1 MSTKDL
7 VPFYDLHLWTFER
20 LGETVQ
26 LCNVYWPLE
35 DFDKTDEIVTQLYLI
50 IDEVEVLIPILRD
63 ERSPDLNTLIEL
75 HAALFQLLALWEAKL
90 ATLDGRVT
98 CTSSCEPPRTWS
110 GPGRRR
116 KYINVELLELLREMK
131 LSCADALLVSRSTLW
146 RHLKELKVMPTFS
159 DITDADLDAVV
170 EAIQH
175 SSPRS
180 GAVMVWG
187 ELKSYG
193 VSVSRRRVRESLV
206 RVNPTGVEL
215 RASTSVIRRAY
226 SVPCSNALW
235 HIDGLHCLIREDC
248 YPRWHRRILKAG
260 CLPCETDLFCLHYV
274 FIPRINAQL
283 KTFAQAWNN
292 HPMCTGQGLSPM
304 QMWMR
309 GLIVSHIQE
318 PVSDD
323 YRVDEG
329 HSANPFDE

>member
-1 MSTKDL
+1 M
-7 VPFYDLHLWTFER
+7 
-20 LGETVQ
+20 
-26 LCNVYWPLE
+26 
-35 DFDKTDEIVTQLYLI
+35 
-50 IDEVEVLIPILRD
+50 
-63 ERSPDLNTLIEL
+63 
-75 HAALFQLLALWEAKL
+75 FQ
-90 ATLDGRVT
+90 
-98 CTSSCEPPRTWS
+98 
-110 GPGRRR
+110 
-116 KYINVELLELLREMK
+116 LELLRDMK

-235 HIDGLHCLIREDC
+235 HIDGLHCLIRWRIVIHGGIDGYSRQVVYLGASNNNKSETVLQLFLEATRAH
-248 YPRWHRRILKAG
+248 RWPSRVRSGRTLK
-260 CLPCETDLFCLHYV
+260 
-274 FIPRINAQL
+274 
-283 KTFAQAWNN
+283 W
-292 HPMCTGQGLSPM
+292 QG
-304 QMWMR
+304 
-309 GLIVSHIQE
+309 
-318 PVSDD
+318 
-323 YRVDEG
+323 
-329 HSANPFDE
+329 A

>member
-1 MSTKDL
+1 MQ
-7 VPFYDLHLWTFER
+7 R
-20 LGETVQ
+20 L
-26 LCNVYWPLE
+26 LAWPLE

-75 HAALFQLLALWEAKL
+75 HAALFQLLAL
-90 ATLDGRVT
+90 
-98 CTSSCEPPRTWS
+98 TWS

-235 HIDGLHCLIREDC
+235 HIDGLHCLIRWRIVIHGGIDGYSRQVVYLGASNNNKSETVLQLFLEATRA
-248 YPRWHRRILKAG
+248 YRWPSRVRSGRTLK
-260 CLPCETDLFCLHYV
+260 
-274 FIPRINAQL
+274 
-283 KTFAQAWNN
+283 W
-292 HPMCTGQGLSPM
+292 
-304 QMWMR
+304 
-309 GLIVSHIQE
+309 QE

-329 HSANPFDE
+329 HSANPFDK